1 MKSLSLRKIP
11 VFIALFAIL
20 AAPLRAQR
28 ADFHV
33 IPLPKVV
40 KSTQAGNFVLDKQ
53 TLICYPSGDKELR
66 RNAEFLKQYIKELT
80 GLDLT
85 VSNLP
90 AQQHCIKLSRT
101 HRSDMPEAYNI
112 RVNSDIV
119 LIEAA
124 SAAGSFYGVQT
135 LRKALPAGT
144 TQSVTLPATEL
155 KDWPRFNYRGAH
167 LDVARHFVTPD
178 SVRRFIDILALH
190 NINQFHWHLTD
201 DQGWR
206 LEIKRYPRLTQIGSK
221 RDQTVIGHNSGQYD
235 GRPYGGFYTQKEVRE
250 IVKYAA
256 ERNINVI
263 PEIDLPGHMQ
273 AALAAYPELGCT
285 GGPYKVWQQWGVSDD
300 VLCAGN
306 DKTLDFIDGV
316 LTEVARL
323 FPSKL
328 IHVGGDE
335 CPKTRWKAC
344 PRCQARIQA
353 LSLTADARHT
363 AEQRLQSYVIRHAQ
377 QTLSRLGRQMIGWE
391 ETLEGGLA
399 PGAWLMSWTGEG
411 AGFEAAR
418 EGHNVVMSPCS
429 YLYFDYY
436 QSDDKAHEP
445 DAAGGYLPIE
455 RVYSYE
461 PIPSSLPEAARPYIV
476 GVQANC
482 WTEYMPSFRQVEYME
497 LPRMAALSEIQWS
510 APEQKNYADFICRLP
525 HFIDTYRQLGYN
537 FSRAVYRV
545 HEASAPLPD
554 AHAISVSLS
563 TIDNAPIRYTLDGTK
578 PTVSSALFTD
588 QVRIDHGCKLRAAA
602 FRSWGSTPEVVRTY
616 HFSKATARKITLL
629 QAPHPSYAFSGAG
642 LLVDGL
648 WAEDTNFHSGH
659 WIGFCGNDLEAVI
672 DLGEEQAISEASV
685 RTCVEKGAWVFDARG
700 FEVSVS
706 ADGKAFRSVA
716 REDYPSQT
724 EANPNQIYQHTLNFS
739 PVRARYVKVKVVSE
753 HRIPSWHPGKGHPGF
768 VFVDEIG
775 IN

>member
-1 MKSLSLRKIP
+1 MKNL
-11 VFIALFAIL
+11 VFIAFLSLFSASMQ
-20 AAPLRAQR
+20 AQR

-33 IPLPKVV
+33 IPLPKEI
-40 KSTQAGNFVLDKQ
+40 KTTQAAPFELNKQ

-66 RNAEFLKQYIKELT
+66 HNAEFLKQYISELT
-80 GLDLT
+80 GLELT
-85 VSNLP
+85 VTNLP
-90 AQQHCIKLSRT
+90 AQQHCIKLTRT
-101 HRSDMPEAYNI
+101 LHSKNPEAYSI

-124 SAAGSFYGVQT
+124 SAAGSFYGIQT
-135 LRKALPAGT
+135 LRKALPTGT
-144 TQSVTLPATEL
+144 AQSIVLPATEL
-155 KDWPRFNYRGAH
+155 KDYPRFSYRGAH

-190 NINQFHWHLTD
+190 NINNFHWHLTD

-206 LEIKRYPRLTQIGSK
+206 LEIKRYPRLTQIGAQ
-221 RDQTVIGHNSGQYD
+221 REGTVIGHNSGKYD
-235 GRPYGGFYTQKEVRE
+235 EQPYGGYYTQKEVRE
-250 IVKYAA
+250 ILKYAA
-256 ERNINVI
+256 ERHINVI
-263 PEIDLPGHMQ
+263 PEIDLPGHML

-306 DKTLDFIDGV
+306 DKALEFIDGV

-323 FPSKL
+323 FPSNL

-344 PRCQARIQA
+344 PKCQARIQA
-353 LSLTADARHT
+353 LGLKDNERHT
-363 AEQRLQSYVIRHAQ
+363 AEQQLQSYVINHAQ
-377 QTLSRLGRQMIGWE
+377 QTLSKLGRQMIGWE
-391 ETLEGGLA
+391 ETIEGGLA

-411 AGFEAAR
+411 AGFEAAS
-418 EGHNVVMSPCS
+418 EHHKVVMSPCT

-436 QSDDKAHEP
+436 QSDDKTNEP

-455 RVYSYE
+455 RVYNYE
-461 PIPSSLPEAARPYIV
+461 PIPASLSEDARPYIV

-482 WTEYMPSFRQVEYME
+482 WTEYMPSFRQVEYMV
-497 LPRMAALSEIQWS
+497 LPRLAALSEIQWS
-510 APEQKNYADFICRLP
+510 ASEQKNYADFIERLP

-545 HEASAPLPD
+545 HEASAPLSSQ
-554 AHAISVSLS
+554 HTIKIQLS
-563 TIDNAPIRYTLDGTK
+563 TIDNAPIHYTLDGSK
-578 PTVSSALFTD
+578 PTLSSAIFRNQLLINQAST
-588 QVRIDHGCKLRAAA
+588 LRAAA
-602 FRSWGSTPEVVRTY
+602 FRPWGETPEVVRTY
-616 HFSKATARKITLL
+616 HFSKATACSIKLL
-629 QAPHPSYAFSGAG
+629 QEPHPSYRFSGPG

-672 DLGEEQAISEASV
+672 DLGKEQQISMARV

-700 FEVSVS
+700 FEIAVSTD
-706 ADGKAFRSVA
+706 AKDFRVVA
-716 REDYPSQT
+716 HADYPAQT
-724 EANPNQIYQHTLNFS
+724 EDNPNQINHHSLNFPS
-739 PVRARYVKVKVVSE
+739 TKARYVKVKVVSE
-753 HRIPSWHPGKGHPGF
+753 HSIPDWHPGKGHPGF
-768 VFVDEIG
+768 VFVDEIEVQ
-775 IN
+775 